1 MNVAIVKFEDQSEGD
16 EMDIPSG
23 IKRKAL
29 DNTLEITIRIGKQGL
44 NESIIEE
51 LKQQL
56 VKRKLVKMKVN
67 QGVASNN
74 EERKLL
80 FESIS
85 NNSESYLVVQRG
97 NTAVFWSGE

>member
-1 MNVAIVKFEDQSEGD
+1 MNAAIVKFEDQSEGD

-74 EERKLL
+74 EERKSL

-85 NNSESYLVVQRG
+85 NNSESYLVLQRG

>member
-1 MNVAIVKFEDQSEGD
+1 
-16 EMDIPSG
+16 MDIPNA

-29 DNTLEITIRIGKQGL
+29 DNTLEITIRVGKQGV
-44 NESIIEE
+44 NESVIDE

-56 VKRKLVKMKVN
+56 VKRKLIKMKVN
-67 QGVASNN
+67 QGVASSS

-85 NNSESYLVVQRG
+85 SESESYLVLQRG

>member
-1 MNVAIVKFEDQSEGD
+1 MNVAIVKLEDQSEGD

-80 FESIS
+80 FE
-85 NNSESYLVVQRG
+85 
-97 NTAVFWSGE
+97 

>member
-1 MNVAIVKFEDQSEGD
+1 VNVAIVKFEDQSEGD

-74 EERKLL
+74 EERKSL

-85 NNSESYLVVQRG
+85 NNSESYLVLQRG

>member
-1 MNVAIVKFEDQSEGD
+1 
-16 EMDIPSG
+16 MDIPNA

-29 DNTLEITIRIGKQGL
+29 DNALEITIRVGKQGV
-44 NESIIEE
+44 NESVIYE

-56 VKRKLVKMKVN
+56 VKRKLIKMKVN
-67 QGVASNN
+67 QGVASNS

-85 NNSESYLVVQRG
+85 SESESYLVLQRG

>member
-1 MNVAIVKFEDQSEGD
+1 
-16 EMDIPSG
+16 MDIPNE

-29 DNTLEITIRIGKQGL
+29 DNTLEITIRVGKQGV
-44 NESIIEE
+44 NESLIDE

-56 VKRKLVKMKVN
+56 LKRKLIKMKVN

-80 FESIS
+80 FQSIS
-85 NNSESYLVVQRG
+85 NDSESYLVFQRG

>member
-1 MNVAIVKFEDQSEGD
+1 
-16 EMDIPSG
+16 MDIPNK

-29 DNTLEITIRIGKQGL
+29 DNTLEITIRVGKQGV
-44 NESIIEE
+44 NESLIDE

-56 VKRKLVKMKVN
+56 LKRKLIKMKVN

-80 FESIS
+80 FQSIS
-85 NNSESYLVVQRG
+85 NDSESY
-97 NTAVFWSGE
+97 

>member
-1 MNVAIVKFEDQSEGD
+1 
-16 EMDIPSG
+16 MDIPNA

-29 DNTLEITIRIGKQGL
+29 DNTLEITIRVGKQGV
-44 NESIIEE
+44 NESVIDE

-56 VKRKLVKMKVN
+56 VKRKLIKMKVN

-85 NNSESYLVVQRG
+85 SESECYLVLQRG

>member
-1 MNVAIVKFEDQSEGD
+1 
-16 EMDIPSG
+16 MDIPNK

-29 DNTLEITIRIGKQGL
+29 DNTLEITIRVGKQGV
-44 NESIIEE
+44 NESLIDE

-56 VKRKLVKMKVN
+56 LKRKLSKMKVN

-80 FESIS
+80 FQSIS
-85 NNSESYLVVQRG
+85 NDSESYLVFQRG

>member
-44 NESIIEE
+44 NESIIE
-51 LKQQL
+51 
-56 VKRKLVKMKVN
+56 
-67 QGVASNN
+67 
-74 EERKLL
+74 
-80 FESIS
+80 
-85 NNSESYLVVQRG
+85 
-97 NTAVFWSGE
+97 

>member
-1 MNVAIVKFEDQSEGD
+1 
-16 EMDIPSG
+16 MDIPNK

-29 DNTLEITIRIGKQGL
+29 DNTLEITIRVGKQGV
-44 NESIIEE
+44 NESLIDE

-56 VKRKLVKMKVN
+56 LKRKLIKMKVN

-80 FESIS
+80 FQSIS
-85 NNSESYLVVQRG
+85 NDSESYLVFQRG

>member
-67 QGVASNN
+67 QGVTSNN

-80 FESIS
+80 FELIS
-85 NNSESYLVVQRG
+85 NNSESYLVLQRG

>member
-1 MNVAIVKFEDQSEGD
+1 
-16 EMDIPSG
+16 MDIPNA

-29 DNTLEITIRIGKQGL
+29 DNTLEITIRVGKQGV
-44 NESIIEE
+44 NGSVIDE

-56 VKRKLVKMKVN
+56 VKRKLIKMKVN

-85 NNSESYLVVQRG
+85 SESESYLVLQRG

>member
-1 MNVAIVKFEDQSEGD
+1 
-16 EMDIPSG
+16 MDIPNA
-23 IKRKAL
+23 IKRRAL
-29 DNTLEITIRIGKQGL
+29 DNALEITIRVGKQGV
-44 NESIIEE
+44 NESVIYE

-56 VKRKLVKMKVN
+56 VKRKLIKMKVN
-67 QGVASNN
+67 QGVASNS

-85 NNSESYLVVQRG
+85 SESESYLVLQRG

>member
-74 EERKLL
+74 EERKSL

-85 NNSESYLVVQRG
+85 NNSESYLVLQRG

>member
-1 MNVAIVKFEDQSEGD
+1 MNVAIVKFVDQSEGD

-44 NESIIEE
+44 NESVIEE

-80 FESIS
+80 FELIS
-85 NNSESYLVVQRG
+85 NDSESYLVLQRG

>member
-1 MNVAIVKFEDQSEGD
+1 
-16 EMDIPSG
+16 MDIPNK

-29 DNTLEITIRIGKQGL
+29 DSTLEITIRVGKQGV
-44 NESIIEE
+44 NESLIDE

-56 VKRKLVKMKVN
+56 LKRKLIKMKVN

-80 FESIS
+80 FQSIS
-85 NNSESYLVVQRG
+85 NDSESYLVFQRG

>member
-1 MNVAIVKFEDQSEGD
+1 
-16 EMDIPSG
+16 MDIPNA

-29 DNTLEITIRIGKQGL
+29 DNALEITIRVGKQGV
-44 NESIIEE
+44 NESVIYE

-56 VKRKLVKMKVN
+56 VKRKLIKMKVN

-85 NNSESYLVVQRG
+85 SESESYLVLQRG

>member
-1 MNVAIVKFEDQSEGD
+1 
-16 EMDIPSG
+16 MDIPNA

-29 DNTLEITIRIGKQGL
+29 DNTLEITIRVGKQGV
-44 NESIIEE
+44 NESVIDE

-56 VKRKLVKMKVN
+56 VKRKLIKMKVN
-67 QGVASNN
+67 QGVASNS

-85 NNSESYLVVQRG
+85 SESESYLVLQRG

>member
-1 MNVAIVKFEDQSEGD
+1 
-16 EMDIPSG
+16 MDIPNA

-29 DNTLEITIRIGKQGL
+29 DNTLEITIRVGKQGV
-44 NESIIEE
+44 NESVIYE

-56 VKRKLVKMKVN
+56 VKRKLIKMKVN

-85 NNSESYLVVQRG
+85 SESESYLVLQRG

>member
-1 MNVAIVKFEDQSEGD
+1 
-16 EMDIPSG
+16 MDIPNA

-29 DNTLEITIRIGKQGL
+29 DNTLEITIRVGKQGV
-44 NESIIEE
+44 NESVIDE

-56 VKRKLVKMKVN
+56 VKRKLIKMKVN

-85 NNSESYLVVQRG
+85 SES
-97 NTAVFWSGE
+97 

>member
-44 NESIIEE
+44 NESVIEE

-74 EERKLL
+74 EERKSL

-85 NNSESYLVVQRG
+85 NNSESYLVLQRG

>member
-1 MNVAIVKFEDQSEGD
+1 
-16 EMDIPSG
+16 MDIPNA
-23 IKRKAL
+23 IKRRAL
-29 DNTLEITIRIGKQGL
+29 DNALEITIRVGKQGV
-44 NESIIEE
+44 NESVIYE

-56 VKRKLVKMKVN
+56 VKRKLIKMKVN

-85 NNSESYLVVQRG
+85 SESESYLVLQRG

>member
-1 MNVAIVKFEDQSEGD
+1 
-16 EMDIPSG
+16 MDIPNA
-23 IKRKAL
+23 IKRRAL
-29 DNTLEITIRIGKQGL
+29 DNALEITIRVGKQGV
-44 NESIIEE
+44 NESVIDE

-56 VKRKLVKMKVN
+56 VKRKLIKMKVN

-85 NNSESYLVVQRG
+85 SESESYLVLQRG

>member
-1 MNVAIVKFEDQSEGD
+1 
-16 EMDIPSG
+16 MDIPNG

-74 EERKLL
+74 EERKSL

-85 NNSESYLVVQRG
+85 NNSESYLVLQRG

>member
-1 MNVAIVKFEDQSEGD
+1 
-16 EMDIPSG
+16 MDIPNA
-23 IKRKAL
+23 IKRRAL
-29 DNTLEITIRIGKQGL
+29 DNALEITIRVGKQGV
-44 NESIIEE
+44 NESVIYE

-56 VKRKLVKMKVN
+56 VKRKLIKMKVN
-67 QGVASNN
+67 QGVASSS

-85 NNSESYLVVQRG
+85 RESESYLVLQRG

>member
-1 MNVAIVKFEDQSEGD
+1 
-16 EMDIPSG
+16 MDIPNA

-29 DNTLEITIRIGKQGL
+29 DNALEITIRVGKQGV
-44 NESIIEE
+44 NESVIDE

-56 VKRKLVKMKVN
+56 VKRKLIKMKVN

-85 NNSESYLVVQRG
+85 SESESYLVLQRG

>member
-1 MNVAIVKFEDQSEGD
+1 
-16 EMDIPSG
+16 MDIPNK

-29 DNTLEITIRIGKQGL
+29 DNTLEITIRVSKQGV
-44 NESIIEE
+44 NESLIDE

-56 VKRKLVKMKVN
+56 LKRKLIKMKVN

-80 FESIS
+80 FQSIS
-85 NNSESYLVVQRG
+85 NDSESYLVFQRG

>member
-1 MNVAIVKFEDQSEGD
+1 MNVAIVKFVDQSEGD

-85 NNSESYLVVQRG
+85 NNSKSYLVLQRG

>member
-1 MNVAIVKFEDQSEGD
+1 MNVAIVKLVDQSEGD
-16 EMDIPSG
+16 KMDIPNG

-44 NESIIEE
+44 NESVIEE

-85 NNSESYLVVQRG
+85 NNSKSYLVLQRG

>member
-1 MNVAIVKFEDQSEGD
+1 
-16 EMDIPSG
+16 MDIPNA
-23 IKRKAL
+23 IKRKAI
-29 DNTLEITIRIGKQGL
+29 DNALEITIRVGKQGV
-44 NESIIEE
+44 NESVIDE

-56 VKRKLVKMKVN
+56 VKRKLIKMKVN

-85 NNSESYLVVQRG
+85 SESESYLVLQRG

>member
-29 DNTLEITIRIGKQGL
+29 DNTLEITIRVGKQGV
-44 NESIIEE
+44 NESVIDE

-56 VKRKLVKMKVN
+56 VKRKLIKMKVN

-85 NNSESYLVVQRG
+85 SESESYLVLQRG

>member
-1 MNVAIVKFEDQSEGD
+1 
-16 EMDIPSG
+16 MDIPNA
-23 IKRKAL
+23 IKRRAL
-29 DNTLEITIRIGKQGL
+29 DNALEITIRVGKQGV
-44 NESIIEE
+44 NESVIDE

-56 VKRKLVKMKVN
+56 VKRKLIKMKVN
-67 QGVASNN
+67 QGVASSS

-85 NNSESYLVVQRG
+85 SESESYLVLQRG